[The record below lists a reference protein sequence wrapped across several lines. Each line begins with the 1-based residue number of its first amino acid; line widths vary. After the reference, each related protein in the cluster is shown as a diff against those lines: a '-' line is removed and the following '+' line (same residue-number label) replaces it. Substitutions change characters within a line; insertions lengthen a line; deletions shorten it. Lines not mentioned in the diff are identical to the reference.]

1 MMDYVQR
8 FEIELDKEVYYAGEM
23 LKGRVCADVTENT
36 KVKGI
41 RLALRGKAHTEWK
54 INKAGER
61 RTVKDDEY
69 FIDEKKVVWGKDKN
83 DEGGIPILP
92 RGKHVYPFKFKLPE
106 SSLPCSFES
115 KVGSIRYYL
124 RVIMDI
130 PYASPPQSM
139 KYFTLIGPHI
149 DCMEDKYL
157 TPVILRDK
165 TSKYCLCCA
174 AGPLLLKATM
184 ERTAYCCGENLR
196 FKAEISNGTDQE
208 VWLLCTLVQEVEFYI
223 NKGVLGLAKTVTHKV
238 WEYQAEMV
246 EPYDAVSYNRLH
258 EVLRVPPMPPTLLEV
273 CNIIQIYYTLK
284 VKVASQQA
292 GGLLEL
298 NFPVTVATV
307 PFRIP
312 NSTDPE
318 IHYEVAVQ
326 NVEGGNYISPEFQL
340 GQVYM
345 GDDSNI
351 HDDVILFRPQYVCL
365 SHETIEVTNAR
376 KAWIELTNDVQQKP
390 STSDNPSY
398 CNSIMDEFSTNHSS
412 CSFECCRS
420 DRDKKCQ
427 GSTNILLTKS
437 GSHNGIVHR
446 SEKNMVLK
454 SKSIPETFH
463 DVKCSIHSSARENE
477 FKNYE
482 SGKQNEV
489 TEKVREPDSQTEC
502 KDSTNIITLPDPDEK
517 QPSFLFEDS
526 DTKHAPV
533 TSMPESD
540 LPVTPAR
547 TETMMENTHDERLIK
562 TKSIDFFQT
571 HNSKI
576 SQVTSNEEVDTVAK
590 EEEVAEEEE
599 EKNNQ
604 SHYNI
609 SVK

>member
-1 MMDYVQR
+1 
-8 FEIELDKEVYYAGEM
+8 
-23 LKGRVCADVTENT
+23 
-36 KVKGI
+36 I
-41 RLALRGKAHTEWK
+41 RLSLRGKAHTEWK

-69 FIDEKKVVWGKDKN
+69 YIDEKKVIWGKDKN
-83 DEGGIPILP
+83 DEGGIPIMP

-130 PYASPPQSM
+130 PYASPPQSI
-139 KYFTLIGPHI
+139 KYFTLVGPHI

-157 TPVILRDK
+157 TPVIMRDK
-165 TSKYCLCCA
+165 TNKCCLCCA

-246 EPYDAVSYNRLH
+246 EPFDAVSYDRLH
-258 EVLRVPPMPPTLLEV
+258 EVLRVPPMPPTLLDV
-273 CNIIQIYYTLK
+273 CNIIQIYYMLK
-284 VKVASQQA
+284 VKVISQQA

-318 IHYEVAVQ
+318 IHYEVAVP

-351 HDDVILFRPQYVCL
+351 HDDVILFRPHYVCL
-365 SHETIEVTNAR
+365 SHENIEVTNTR
-376 KAWIELTNDVQQKP
+376 KAWKELTAEVQQKP
-390 STSDNPSY
+390 STSDNSAY
-398 CNSIMDEFSTNHSS
+398 CNSVIDESFSNHCSS
-412 CSFECCRS
+412 SFECCRS
-420 DRDKKCQ
+420 EHDKK
-427 GSTNILLTKS
+427 GPVGRYILLKKS
-437 GSHNGIVHR
+437 DSHNGVVHT

-454 SKSIPETFH
+454 SNSIPDFFR
-463 DVKCSIHSSARENE
+463 DVEFSVYSSEREKE
-477 FKNYE
+477 IVK
-482 SGKQNEV
+482 SGKELTNYIIEKQREIV
-489 TEKVREPDSQTEC
+489 TEKASEPDRRIEL
-502 KDSTNIITLPDPDEK
+502 KDSTNINSLSDPGGK
-517 QPSFLFEDS
+517 QPSFPFEDIHNKNGPDTIMAES
-526 DTKHAPV
+526 DSSV
-533 TSMPESD
+533 TSGGRE
-540 LPVTPAR
+540 R
-547 TETMMENTHDERLIK
+547 TVENRRGERIIK
-562 TKSIDFFQT
+562 TKSNDFCLT
-571 HNSKI
+571 HCSNITQDTSKYEAET
-576 SQVTSNEEVDTVAK
+576 VTLDEER
-590 EEEVAEEEE
+590 
-599 EKNNQ
+599 NQ
-604 SHYNI
+604 SHFNTR
-609 SVK
+609 V